1 MEIQESE
8 KRRARNLIW
17 NAAQDYSFE
26 PEVKAYD
33 LEGQADLYWNSIIG
47 AVRKNYDQEKIDKLF
62 AAIAGCKDEE
72 IYEQLLWMGLENAVF
87 QKEAPKRP
95 ALPSLRETY
104 AHYVLDN
111 MTGVPTQL
119 ESLEAGHYRRVLGKP
134 TGLGSWDEK
143 VLNDL
148 EFSGDLDTD
157 QVVEA
162 ALHFLLVW
170 YGFRP
175 GKTQAKEAAE
185 RKQKKHWFIFNRK
198 NDAVELPM
206 VRALLRGYSEHTP
219 AGGRMVG
226 GALKMH
232 HINDK
237 SAEETEQAIKKHVTE
252 FFGEALYDPRTT
264 AKLEQE
270 LCRGNHQGCHLY
282 YTTGSAHY
290 DPNIRGYTANRRKDA
305 IKQMDA
311 NRVAYK
317 ADAIRNRNSIIRLTA
332 RIRNALQAYLQPVTV
347 RTSSGTLDAGRIWRG
362 VYLND
367 DKVFTKV
374 IQNDPGQLSVDILL
388 DASNSQEKRTEIVS
402 AQGYMIAESLTRCGI
417 PVRVSSFC
425 SLSGYTILTRYRDY
439 FESDKNDNIFN
450 YFTAGCNRDGLGIKA
465 LLHEMEDSPA
475 DRKIVILL
483 SDAKP
488 NDVVRMEQNGRKV
501 DYGGDY
507 GVLNTAAEVR
517 TLTRQDISVICVFTG
532 EDEDVPAA
540 HTIYGR
546 NFARIRNLDM
556 FAETVGTLI
565 QNQIRSF

>member
-62 AAIAGCKDEE
+62 ASIAGCKDEE

-87 QKEAPKRP
+87 QKEAPQRP
-95 ALPSLRETY
+95 ALPSLRESY
-104 AHYVLDN
+104 AHYVLDS
-111 MTGVPTQL
+111 MQGVPRQL
-119 ESLEAGHYRRVLGKP
+119 ELLEAGHYRRVLGKP

-148 EFSGDLDTD
+148 EFSGDWDTD
-157 QVVEA
+157 ELIEQ

-175 GKTQAKEAAE
+175 GKTQEKEAAE

-206 VRALLRGYSEHTP
+206 VRALLQGYSEHSP
-219 AGGRMVG
+219 RDGRMVN
-226 GALKMH
+226 GALKVH
-232 HINDK
+232 SIKDK
-237 SAEETEQAIKKHVTE
+237 SAEETEQAITKHVTE
-252 FFGEALYDPRTT
+252 FFGEALYDARTT

-270 LCRGNHQGCHLY
+270 LCKGSHKGCHLY
-282 YTTGSAHY
+282 YTTGSSAY

-317 ADAIRNRNSIIRLTA
+317 ADALRNRNSIIRLTA

-347 RTSSGTLDAGRIWRG
+347 RTSAGTLDAGRIWRG

-367 DKVFTKV
+367 DKVFNKV
-374 IQNDPGQLSVDILL
+374 ISNDPGQLSVDILL
-388 DASNSQEKRTEIVS
+388 DASNSQEKRTEIVA

-439 FESDKNDNIFN
+439 FETDKNDNIFN

-465 LLHEMEDSPA
+465 LLREMEDSPA
-475 DRKIVILL
+475 ERKIVILL

-488 NDVVRMEQNGRKV
+488 NDVVRMQQNGRNV

-507 GVLNTAAEVR
+507 GILNTAAEVR
-517 TLTRQDISVICVFTG
+517 ALTRQDISVICVFTG

-565 QNQIRSF
+565 QTQIRSF